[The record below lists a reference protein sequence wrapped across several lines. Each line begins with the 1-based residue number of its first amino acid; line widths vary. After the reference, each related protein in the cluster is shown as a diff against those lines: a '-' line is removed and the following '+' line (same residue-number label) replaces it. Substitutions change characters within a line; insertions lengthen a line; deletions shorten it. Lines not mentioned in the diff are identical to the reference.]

1 MATVCTRIY
10 SRELQGMLA
19 DACLKGDT
27 NTTDKTMQKSKH
39 LHISGSYI
47 STHTPPTCTKS
58 TIEQDISVKVNI

>member
-19 DACLKGDT
+19 DACLKGNS

-39 LHISGSYI
+39 LHITGSYI

-58 TIEQDISVKVNI
+58 TIETGYQCKG